1 MYIEKKR
8 TDLPSLGPGEV
19 VFTTT
24 GRTSLTPVSAEALI
38 SSEKGISRCL

>member
-19 VFTTT
+19 VFATT
-24 GRTSLTPVSAEALI
+24 GRTLSTPVSAEALT
-38 SSEKGISRCL
+38 SSEKGISKCL